1 MGIKMSF
8 IEKIRTEMY
17 DAMKSDEKDKVGT
30 LRTLLAKL
38 KDKEIKTRKQL
49 SEQDALAVIKTLV
62 KQRKESVVMYEKA
75 NRPELADREKNELM
89 ILESYLPSMMSED
102 DIRGIVVN
110 IIEETGATGMGDIGK
125 VMPVVMQRGAG
136 AIDGKT
142 ANVILRE
149 LLG

>member
-1 MGIKMSF
+1 
-8 IEKIRTEMY
+8 MY
-17 DAMKSDEKDKVGT
+17 DAMKSGEKDKAGT

-38 KDKEIKTRKQL
+38 KDKEINTRKQL

-75 NRPELADREKNELM
+75 NRLELADREKNELM

-102 DIRGIVVN
+102 EIRGIVVN
-110 IIEETGATGMGDIGK
+110 IIEETGATGIGDFGK

>member
-1 MGIKMSF
+1 MSF
-8 IEKIRTEMY
+8 IEKIKTEMY
-17 DAMKSDEKDKVGT
+17 DAMKSGEKDKAGT

-38 KDKEIKTRKQL
+38 KDKEINTRKEL
-49 SEQDALAVIKTLV
+49 LEQDGLAVIKTLV
-62 KQRKESVVMYEKA
+62 KQRKESVEMYVKA
-75 NRPELADREKNELM
+75 NRPELADKEKNELS
-89 ILESYLPSMMSED
+89 ILESYLPNMMLED
-102 DIRGIVVN
+102 DIRGIVVA

>member
-1 MGIKMSF
+1 MSF

>member
-1 MGIKMSF
+1 MSF
-8 IEKIRTEMY
+8 IEKIKTEMY
-17 DAMKSDEKDKVGT
+17 DAMKSGEKDKAGT

-38 KDKEIKTRKQL
+38 KDKEINTRKEL
-49 SEQDALAVIKTLV
+49 SEQDGLAVIKTLV
-62 KQRKESVVMYEKA
+62 KQRKESVEMYEKA
-75 NRPELADREKNELM
+75 NRPELADKEKYELS
-89 ILESYLPSMMSED
+89 ILESYLPNMMSED
-102 DIRGIVVN
+102 DIRGIVVA

-136 AIDGKT
+136 YIDGKT

>member
-1 MGIKMSF
+1 
-8 IEKIRTEMY
+8 MY